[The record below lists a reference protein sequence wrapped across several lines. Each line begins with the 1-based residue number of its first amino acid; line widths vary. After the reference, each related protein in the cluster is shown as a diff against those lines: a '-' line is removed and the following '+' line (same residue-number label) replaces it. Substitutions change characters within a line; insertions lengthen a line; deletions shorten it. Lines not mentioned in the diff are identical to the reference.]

1 MNNKR
6 RLGIETAVLSF
17 VRIVTILVNLIQTM
31 ILSRTLTK
39 IQYGTYSQTLL
50 VVQFCVVFFSLGL
63 ENTINYFYNSTYNEI
78 KRKNYI
84 NTIFSISLISGFVA
98 AVFLVL
104 FSRRISIGFGN
115 SDITILIIII
125 SLRPLLQN
133 VIALYQPLFISCGN
147 AGLIAFVNLA
157 ISVLQVALISFLSIK
172 FKDLRLIF
180 GLTLCLDILQ
190 LLCFS
195 GIFKKLH
202 TKIRIVNIRNNY
214 SIKILKYSI
223 PLIIASSVSIL
234 FTNMDKLVI
243 SGNMSIEDYALYS
256 NMARE
261 LPLTFITNAM
271 TTVFTPLVIRYIND
285 NEIDKF
291 KDLWSKYLEIGYLLL
306 WPFCVSVI
314 TLAPE
319 FISFLYSEQYLC
331 KEGVQ
336 VFAIY
341 NILLMFRFTYFGL
354 IPTAKGRTDV
364 IMKYS
369 IIMCLLNA
377 VLNYPLF
384 KIMGM
389 SGPAVASVLS
399 MAISVYLY
407 FRISIKLVNLR
418 IVEIFSIK
426 KVLFTLFELIIIA
439 SVIRIIVNMMGI
451 FLKKNIVV
459 LIIGEIMFC
468 VCFYGLNF
476 NRIKKIIKSMN

>member
-234 FTNMDKLVI
+234 FTNM
-243 SGNMSIEDYALYS
+243 
-256 NMARE
+256 ARE

-439 SVIRIIVNMMGI
+439 SVISCINNRRNYVLRL
-451 FLKKNIVV
+451 FLWIEFQSNKKNNKINE
-459 LIIGEIMFC
+459 LKG
-468 VCFYGLNF
+468 YG
-476 NRIKKIIKSMN
+476 RYYHE